1 LILGLTPDP
10 RGLIPAPDSIRL
22 KAFGEEI
29 RKRFSN
35 PIATTSGIGAMHQI
49 NLKKNTVIDHV
60 VVMEDIAF
68 GERVREFIVE
78 GKTPK
83 GWITLCT
90 GSSIG
95 HKFIA
100 QFNAI
105 AVSALR
111 LRITKTLADPQIKAF
126 SIFNTQPTK

>member
-1 LILGLTPDP
+1 
-10 RGLIPAPDSIRL
+10 
-22 KAFGEEI
+22 
-29 RKRFSN
+29 
-35 PIATTSGIGAMHQI
+35 MHQI
-49 NLKKNTVIDHV
+49 DVKKNTVIDHV
-60 VVMEDIAF
+60 LLMEDIAY

-78 GKTPK
+78 GKTAK
-83 GWITLCT
+83 GWTTICS

-111 LRITKTLADPQIKAF
+111 LRITKTLADPQIKVF
-126 SIFNTQPTK
+126 SIFNTLTTK

>member
-1 LILGLTPDP
+1 M
-10 RGLIPAPDSIRL
+10 RL

-29 RKRFSN
+29 KKRFSH
-35 PIATTSGIGAMHQI
+35 PIATTTGIGATHQI
-49 NLKKNTVIDHV
+49 NLKKNTAIDHV
-60 VVMEDIAF
+60 LLMEDIAF

-100 QFNAI
+100 KFNAT

-111 LRITKTLADPQIKAF
+111 LRITKTLADPQIKSF